1 MAPIRRVVL
10 DLLKPHEPT
19 SMTFAER
26 VADCDGVD
34 GVNAMLVESD
44 RDVDTLKL
52 TIEGEAVDFDA
63 VTDAIDALGG
73 SVHSVDEVACGDRLV
88 EESAT
93 SQD

>member
-1 MAPIRRVVL
+1 MVL
-10 DLLKPHEPT
+10 DTLKPHEP
-19 SMTFAER
+19 SSVEFAEH
-26 VADCDGVD
+26 VADCPGVG

-52 TIEGEAVDFDA
+52 TVEGDDVDYDA
-63 VTDAIDALGG
+63 VTDAIQDLGG

>member
-19 SMTFAER
+19 ALQFAER
-26 VADCDGVD
+26 VADGDGVD

-52 TIEGEAVDFDA
+52 TVEGETVDFDG
-63 VTDAIDALGG
+63 VQDTIDGLGG
-73 SVHSVDEVACGDRLV
+73 SVHSVDEVACGGRLV